1 MHYRKGWESERFAPE
16 ALTNGDLRLVA
27 EPFASVAI
35 G

>member
-1 MHYRKGWESERFAPE
+1 MHYRKGWESAPLAPE
-16 ALTNGDLRLVA
+16 ALIDGDLRLVA